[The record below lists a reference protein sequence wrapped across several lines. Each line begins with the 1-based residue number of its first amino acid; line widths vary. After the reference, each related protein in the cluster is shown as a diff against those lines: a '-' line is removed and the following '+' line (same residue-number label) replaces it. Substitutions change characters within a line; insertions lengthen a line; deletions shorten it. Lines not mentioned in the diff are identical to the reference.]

1 MKLPHMLRSMTGGAL
16 IALAALMQA
25 PPAHP
30 QTYPTRP
37 VSIIVSFA
45 SGTAMDTLVRVYAER
60 LSENLRQ
67 PFVVEN
73 RPGSAGL
80 VAGDAIARSAPDGYT
95 LGVFTSGV
103 MAIRPTVLKKM
114 SFTPSSDFVSLA
126 LYAKSNFIFIINPK
140 LPVDSVMD
148 FVKYAKDRP
157 GQLSY
162 SSPGIGGVPHL
173 MTELLKQKFGLD
185 LAHVPYRNSPQSIA
199 DVAAGHVPMAIAEA
213 GTSLPL
219 IKSGRLRAIAV
230 TSLTRF
236 ASIPEGPT
244 LAKATGDANLEA
256 VSWHVLVVRSGSPVS
271 VTGRLHEEMQR
282 IMAAPEVRQ
291 KIENIGLIPHDTP
304 SIEGIRHYIKS
315 ETDKWGALVRRLGLE
330 GTE

>member
-1 MKLPHMLRSMTGGAL
+1 MLQSTTG
-16 IALAALMQA
+16 AALLAFVLVAQNS
-25 PPAHP
+25 PANA
-30 QTYPTRP
+30 QTYPVRP
-37 VSIIVSFA
+37 VSVIVSIA
-45 SGTAMDTLVRVYAER
+45 AGTGMDTLVRVYVDK
-60 LSENLRQ
+60 LSQNLRQ

-80 VAGDAIARSAPDGYT
+80 VAGDAIARSAADGYT

-103 MAIRPTVLKKM
+103 MAIRPTLLKKM
-114 SFTPSSDFVSLA
+114 SFTPSSDFVPLA
-126 LYAKSNFIFIINPK
+126 LYAKSPFIFIVDPK
-140 LPVDSVMD
+140 LPVHSVTD
-148 FVKYAKDRP
+148 FVKYAKERP

-173 MTELLKQKFGLD
+173 TTELLRQRFGLD

-213 GTSLPL
+213 GASLPL
-219 IKSGRLRAIAV
+219 IKSGKLRALAV

-236 ASIPEGPT
+236 TSIPDIPT
-244 LAKATGDANLEA
+244 LAEATGEANLEA
-256 VSWHVLVVRSGSPVS
+256 VSWHVIVVRSGSPNS
-271 VTGRLHEEMQR
+271 VTVTLHEEMKR
-282 IMAAPEVRQ
+282 IVAAAEVRQ

-304 SIEGIRHYIKS
+304 SIEGIQHYIKS